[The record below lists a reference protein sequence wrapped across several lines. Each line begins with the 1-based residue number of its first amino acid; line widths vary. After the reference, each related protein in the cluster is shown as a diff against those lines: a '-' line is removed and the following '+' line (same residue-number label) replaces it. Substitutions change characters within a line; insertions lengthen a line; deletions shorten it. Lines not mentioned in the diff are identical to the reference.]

1 MENNKPLQ
9 EENKVYELPI
19 KQQQQ
24 QKSRDSGINVTV
36 TAKSLNPSYIRV

>member
-19 KQQQQ
+19 KQQQ

>member
-9 EENKVYELPI
+9 EENKVYELAI
-19 KQQQQ
+19 KQQ